1 MHTDTSLN
9 KHEPSQKDIILK
21 ILFLASTFLL
31 MMMCLVVWR
40 PLKIAIFAKTVG
52 AQFIPNAKLISLLF
66 VIPLIIFYSKLVDWL
81 RRHQLLYWFTI
92 FHGLGGLIF
101 YFFISH
107 PVYGIANT
115 QTSSDRFVGW
125 AFYIFMESFDA
136 FFSTTFW
143 SFADSICN
151 PKDAKNYYG
160 YIVAGS
166 KIGGIIAA
174 GALYFIIGSSSSTEH
189 ITLIPNALLFGSL
202 SLFAAAVSI
211 YFLMRNVSGKYMHG
225 YEVVYQLEKGK
236 PVESKGFWASVKG
249 MFDGL
254 WVILKN
260 PYVAGIFS
268 MVIFYEVVIV
278 IFDFW
283 VVIYADKLN
292 QTVGGMTGYYA
303 FYYFVMNLIGLVVCL
318 FGTTPMLRFF
328 GLRLSLLAFPLIC
341 FIFLVLT
348 LMWPTAQVFFWVLVI
363 LRAFN
368 YALNHPTREV
378 LYIPTTKEIKFKSK
392 AWTDAFGSRI
402 AKSFGS
408 VFNVLLK
415 HTSRATALL
424 SSLFLNLGLAS
435 LWLVIAYLLG
445 RKLQDAIDNKKVIG
459 KED

>member
-1 MHTDTSLN
+1 MHTVSN
-9 KHEPSQKDIILK
+9 KYEQTPRDLLLK
-21 ILFLASTFLL
+21 VLFLSTAFLL

-40 PLKIAIFAKTVG
+40 PLKIAIFAKIVG

-66 VIPLIIFYSKLVDWL
+66 VIPMIIFYSKLVDWL
-81 RRHQLLYWFTI
+81 RRHQLIYWFTI
-92 FHGLGGLIF
+92 FHGIGGLIF
-101 YFFISH
+101 YFLISH

-115 QTSSDRFVGW
+115 LASSDRLVGW

-136 FFSTTFW
+136 FFATTFW
-143 SFADSICN
+143 AFADSICN

-174 GALYFIIGSSSSTEH
+174 GGLYFIIGAASDVEQ
-189 ITLIPNALLFGSL
+189 IALIPSVLLFGSG
-202 SLFAAAVSI
+202 SLFAAAFSI
-211 YFLMRNVSGKYMHG
+211 YFLMRKVSGRYMHG
-225 YEVVYQLEKGK
+225 YEEVYQLEKCK
-236 PVESKGFWASVKG
+236 KADVDGFWNSVKG

-254 WVILKN
+254 WIILKN

-268 MVIFYEVVIV
+268 MVVFYEVVIV

-283 VVIYADKLN
+283 VVLYADKMH

-303 FYYFVMNLIGLVVCL
+303 FYYLVMNSIGLIVCL
-318 FGTTPMLRFF
+318 FGTTPMLRFL
-328 GLRLSLLAFPLIC
+328 GLRLSLFAFPLIC
-341 FIFLVLT
+341 FIFLFFT
-348 LMWPTAQVFFWVLVI
+348 LISPTAQVFFWVLVG

-378 LYIPTTKEIKFKSK
+378 LYIPTTKEIKFKAK

-408 VFNVLLK
+408 AFNVMLK
-415 HTSRATALL
+415 NTSKATALF
-424 SSLFLNLGLAS
+424 SSLALSLSLAS
-435 LWLVIAYLLG
+435 LWLIIVYLLG
-445 RKLQDAIDNKKVIG
+445 RTLQDAIDNKKVIG
-459 KED
+459 KKD